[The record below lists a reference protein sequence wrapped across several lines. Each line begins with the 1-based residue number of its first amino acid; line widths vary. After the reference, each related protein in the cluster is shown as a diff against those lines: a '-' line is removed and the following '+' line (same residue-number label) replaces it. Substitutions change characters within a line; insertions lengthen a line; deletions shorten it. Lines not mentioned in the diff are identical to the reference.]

1 MLAGRPAMIKA
12 DPNVVWYRRLRIL
25 YSGALIIMV
34 VSFAPLYLT
43 STHFTPFRDWSFILP
58 FFVLLSFFSFIQQGR
73 YWKGFEQRRI
83 RAAQGDRSLLAEEQ
97 PALDEAALS
106 LPLTIQSRTS
116 SPENFFLAMI
126 GVVVIT
132 IIIVGFIGFLAG
144 STSIFSPSNALAFV
158 LGGLAILV
166 LVLVMLVFMIFLVL
180 VLSRTDQRI
189 KLTEQ
194 GMTIRQGGRAHTV
207 AWEEARLFAIEGVY
221 GLKKSLSPSMYQLA
235 SAKDMLKWTYQRRRS
250 PQRSG
255 LLYRPILAIKPTTS
269 YEEYERQMEALPA
282 LVVAKTG
289 LQLYD
294 LRDDRQ
300 RGGQQR

>member
-1 MLAGRPAMIKA
+1 MIKA
-12 DPNVVWYRRLRIL
+12 DPNVVRFRRLRIL
-25 YSGALIIMV
+25 YFGALMIIV

-43 STHFTPFRDWSFILP
+43 STSLTPFKVWSLTVP
-58 FFVLLSFFSFIQQGR
+58 LLVLLFFFSYIQQRR
-73 YWKGFEQRRI
+73 YWNRFEQRRN
-83 RAAQGDRSLLAEEQ
+83 RAAQVDQSLLAEEQ

-106 LPLTIQSRTS
+106 LPLTIQSRIS

-144 STSIFSPSNALAFV
+144 STSIFSPSNVLAFV

-166 LVLVMLVFMIFLVL
+166 LVLVMLVSMVFLAL
-180 VLSRTDQRI
+180 ILSRTDQRI
-189 KLTEQ
+189 ELTEQ
-194 GMTIRQGGRAHTV
+194 GMTIRQGGRAHSV
-207 AWEEARLFAIEGVY
+207 AWEEARLFAIEGR
-221 GLKKSLSPSMYQLA
+221 LA

-250 PQRSG
+250 SQRSG

-289 LQLYD
+289 LALYD

-300 RGGQQR
+300 RGG

>member
-1 MLAGRPAMIKA
+1 MIKA
-12 DPNVVWYRRLRIL
+12 DPNVVRYRRVRIL
-25 YSGALIIMV
+25 YFGGVMLMV
-34 VSFAPLYLT
+34 VSIALLYLT
-43 STHFTPFRDWSFILP
+43 STHSTSFRVLSLILP
-58 FFVLLSFFSFIQQGR
+58 FFVLFSFFSFIQQGQ
-73 YWKGFEQRRI
+73 YWKRFEQRRF
-83 RAAQGDRSLLAEEQ
+83 RAAQGDLSLLAEEQ

-126 GVVVIT
+126 GMVVIT

-144 STSIFSPSNALAFV
+144 STSIFSPTNVLSFV

-166 LVLVMLVFMIFLVL
+166 LILVMTVAMVFLAL

-189 KLTEQ
+189 ELTEQ
-194 GMTIRQGGRAHTV
+194 GMTIRQGGRAHSV
-207 AWEEARLFAIEGVY
+207 AWDEARLFAIEGIG
-221 GLKKSLSPSMYQLA
+221 GLNRPWLPRVYQLA

-250 PQRSG
+250 PERNG

-269 YEEYERQMEALPA
+269 YEEYERQMAALLS
-282 LVVAKTG
+282 LVAAKTG
-289 LQLYD
+289 LALYD

-300 RGGQQR
+300 RGG